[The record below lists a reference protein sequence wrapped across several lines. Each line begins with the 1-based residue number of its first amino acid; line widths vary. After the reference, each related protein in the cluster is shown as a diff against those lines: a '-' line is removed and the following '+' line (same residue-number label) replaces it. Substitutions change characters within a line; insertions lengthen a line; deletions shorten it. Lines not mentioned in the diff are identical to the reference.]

1 MSWLGEKVLEIAP
14 RVGEQG
20 AWAQFRTAQLPSR
33 QETRAASRGIP
44 GDPGVPASSRAAK
57 GPGRETAGWPG
68 LGSVVG
74 LPERA
79 GKPSPLGRKKKM
91 GFLLGSEQD
100 PAGWRQWLQEPP
112 QLHPC
117 CGGNSTPWRS
127 ACEICAGEESPHLAE
142 KALCY
147 LCVKAFLTLFPAL
160 HMANF
165 TQIRK
170 N

>member
-1 MSWLGEKVLEIAP
+1 MSWLGEKVLETALK
-14 RVGEQG
+14 VGEQG
-20 AWAQFRTAQLPSR
+20 TWAQFRTDQLPSR
-33 QETRAASRGIP
+33 RETRAASRGIP
-44 GDPGVPASSRAAK
+44 GDPGVP
-57 GPGRETAGWPG
+57 GRQPSCGGRGGETAGWPS
-68 LGSVVG
+68 LGSAAG
-74 LPERA
+74 SPERA

-112 QLHPC
+112 HLQPC

-127 ACEICAGEESPHLAE
+127 ACEICAGAESPHLAE
-142 KALCY
+142 KALRY
-147 LCVKAFLTLFPAL
+147 LRVKAFLTRFPAL

-165 TQIRK
+165 TQIRR